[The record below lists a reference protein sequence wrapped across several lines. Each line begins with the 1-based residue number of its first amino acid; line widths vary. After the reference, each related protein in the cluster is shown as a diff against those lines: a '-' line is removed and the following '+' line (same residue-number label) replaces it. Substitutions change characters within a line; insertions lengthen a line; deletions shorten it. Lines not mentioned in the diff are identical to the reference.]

1 MPAEAEELALANFGG
16 EINGLIESGPLVWLS
31 TYYIFVVACSQ
42 VHCRFPKA
50 EEIAYSSLS
59 PQSMAQSLAQYE
71 LWLLSK
77 EDGRQDSQVEN
88 GPGSL
93 SGKESGC
100 GLVDVKEGG
109 MRTERFAR
117 SALQ

>member
-1 MPAEAEELALANFGG
+1 M
-16 EINGLIESGPLVWLS
+16 WLS
-31 TYYIFVVACSQ
+31 TDYIFVVACSQ

-59 PQSMAQSLAQYE
+59 PQSMAQSLAQCE

-77 EDGRQDSQVEN
+77 EDGRQDSQVED

-100 GLVDVKEGG
+100 GLVEVKKEECGQRDSLEAHFNNLSNRHLKRAVLVETG
-109 MRTERFAR
+109 KRE
-117 SALQ
+117 